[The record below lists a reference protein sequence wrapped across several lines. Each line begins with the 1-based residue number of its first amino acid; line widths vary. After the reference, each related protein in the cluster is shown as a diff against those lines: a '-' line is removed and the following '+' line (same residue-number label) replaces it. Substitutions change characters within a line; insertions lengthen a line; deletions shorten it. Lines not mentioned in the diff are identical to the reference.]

1 MSLPQR
7 QRRDYNKF
15 PTTQLFF
22 LALVRVAEP
31 IALTSIFPYAWKLV
45 IDFNVTD
52 RANASFYAGLLISAF
67 ALAESLTGLYWGG
80 LSDRIGR
87 KPVLLLGSA
96 GTMLSLLLVGVS
108 TNFWMALA
116 GRAIGG
122 FLNGNIGV
130 IQTMVGELT
139 VNPKHEPRAYS
150 VMPFV
155 WSIGTIIGP
164 SIGGIFSAPADNFP
178 DVFSPHGIFAKF
190 PYLLPNLICAALMM
204 FSIVCGFFFLEET
217 HPDMQPWSTVDDL
230 QHTEAETPLFAAQ
243 AGTTTAAVDLRNESY
258 GTFNKVVQDQ
268 EWNVLPDGTDAPK
281 EAEPQDQ
288 VVFTK
293 RVVMLIIALGIF
305 TYHSMSYDH
314 LLPIFFQD
322 SRVESRAHGNKLSSM
337 AGGLGLTIQDVG
349 VVMSVN
355 GIIALGVQAIIF
367 PLAAAWLG
375 VWKLFIV
382 TTVLHPLA
390 YVVVPYLVLLPDG
403 WLYPGIYACL
413 TIRNI
418 FAILVYPVLLI
429 LLKEASPSPSC
440 LGKIN
445 GLAASTGAACRTLAS
460 PIAGILYGI
469 GIDIDF
475 TALAWWVSGAV
486 AIIGA
491 IQCFF
496 VHRNKSSE
504 WHQVRARAPCRFMP
518 PEEHRQ
524 DIVHIVVQDEEEEG
538 AEANEQQRLLA

>member
-1 MSLPQR
+1 M
-7 QRRDYNKF
+7 
-15 PTTQLFF
+15 
-22 LALVRVAEP
+22 
-31 IALTSIFPYAWKLV
+31 
-45 IDFNVTD
+45 
-52 RANASFYAGLLISAF
+52 
-67 ALAESLTGLYWGG
+67 ESL
-80 LSDRIGR
+80 
-87 KPVLLLGSA
+87 
-96 GTMLSLLLVGVS
+96 ML
-108 TNFWMALA
+108 
-116 GRAIGG
+116 
-122 FLNGNIGV
+122 
-130 IQTMVGELT
+130 
-139 VNPKHEPRAYS
+139 
-150 VMPFV
+150 
-155 WSIGTIIGP
+155 
-164 SIGGIFSAPADNFP
+164 
-178 DVFSPHGIFAKF
+178 
-190 PYLLPNLICAALMM
+190 

-217 HPDMQPWSTVDDL
+217 HPDMQPWSTEDDL

-281 EAEPQDQ
+281 EAEPQNQ

-322 SRVESRAHGNKLSSM
+322 SRVESRAHGNKMNSM
-337 AGGLGLTIQDVG
+337 AGGLGLSIQDVG

-355 GIIALGVQAIIF
+355 GLIALGVQAIIF

-382 TTVLHPLA
+382 TTVLHPIA
-390 YVVVPYLVLLPDG
+390 YVVVPYLVLLPEE

-418 FAILVYPVLLI
+418 FAILVYPVILI
-429 LLKEASPSPSC
+429 LLKEAAPAPSC

-469 GIDIDF
+469 GIEIDF

-486 AIIGA
+486 AILGA
-491 IQCFF
+491 IQVFF
-496 VHRNKSSE
+496 INRKKSSE

-524 DIVHIVVQDEEEEG
+524 EIVHIVVQDEEEQEL
-538 AEANEQQRLLA
+538 EADEQRRLLA

>member
-1 MSLPQR
+1 MSPPQR
-7 QRRDYNKF
+7 QRRDFNKF
-15 PTTQLFF
+15 PTSQLFF
-22 LALVRVAEP
+22 LVAEP

-45 IDFNVTD
+45 LDFNECECSEAD
-52 RANASFYAGLLISAF
+52 QN
-67 ALAESLTGLYWGG
+67 
-80 LSDRIGR
+80 RIGR

-164 SIGGIFSAPADNFP
+164 SIGGIFSAPAENFP
-178 DVFSPHGIFAKF
+178 EVFSPHGIFAKF
-190 PYLLPNLICAALMM
+190 PYLLPNLICSALML

-217 HPDMQPWSTVDDL
+217 HPDMQPWSTEDDL
-230 QHTEAETPLFAAQ
+230 QHTEAETPLLAAQ
-243 AGTTTAAVDLRNESY
+243 AGTFTAAVDLHSESY

-288 VVFTK
+288 AVFTK

-322 SRVESRAHGNKLSSM
+322 SRVESRVHGNKLSSM

-355 GIIALGVQAIIF
+355 GIIALGVQAIVF

-382 TTVLHPLA
+382 TTVLHPIA
-390 YVVVPYLVLLPDG
+390 YIVVPYLVLLPEE

-418 FAILVYPVLLI
+418 FAILVYPVMLI
-429 LLKEASPSPSC
+429 LLKEASPAPSC

-486 AIIGA
+486 AVIGA
-491 IQCFF
+491 IQVFF
-496 VHRNKSSE
+496 INRKKSSE
-504 WHQVRARAPCRFMP
+504 WHQVRALPCRFMP

-524 DIVHIVVQDEEEEG
+524 EIVHIVVQDEEEQEV
-538 AEANEQQRLLA
+538 EASEQQRLLA

>member
-1 MSLPQR
+1 
-7 QRRDYNKF
+7 
-15 PTTQLFF
+15 
-22 LALVRVAEP
+22 
-31 IALTSIFPYAWKLV
+31 
-45 IDFNVTD
+45 
-52 RANASFYAGLLISAF
+52 
-67 ALAESLTGLYWGG
+67 
-80 LSDRIGR
+80 
-87 KPVLLLGSA
+87 
-96 GTMLSLLLVGVS
+96 MLSLVLVGLS

-116 GRAIGG
+116 GRALGG

-139 VNPKHEPRAYS
+139 VNPKHEPRAYA

-164 SIGGIFSAPADNFP
+164 SIGGIFSAPAENFP
-178 DVFSPHGIFAKF
+178 DVFSPTGMFAKF
-190 PYLLPNLICAALMM
+190 PYLLPNLICSALML
-204 FSIVCGFFFLEET
+204 FSIICGVFFLEET
-217 HPDMQPWSTVDDL
+217 HPDMQPWGTNDDL
-230 QHTEAETPLFAAQ
+230 QHTEAETPLIPAQ
-243 AGTTTAAVDLRNESY
+243 AGITTAAVDLRTESY

-268 EWNVLPDGTDAPK
+268 EWQVMADGSEAPK
-281 EAEPQDQ
+281 ETQPAGQ

-293 RVVMLIIALGIF
+293 RVIMLIIALGIF

-322 SRVESRAHGNKLSSM
+322 SRVQSKVTSHKLSSM
-337 AGGLGLTIQDVG
+337 AGGLGLSIQDVG

-367 PLAAAWLG
+367 PLMAAWLG

-382 TTVLHPLA
+382 TTVLHPIA
-390 YVVVPYLVLLPDG
+390 YVIVPYLVLLPEQY
-403 WLYPGIYACL
+403 LYPGIYACL

-429 LLKEASPSPSC
+429 LLKEASPTPSC

-445 GLAASTGAACRTLAS
+445 GLAASTGAACRTIAS
-460 PIAGILYGI
+460 PVAGLLYGI

-475 TALAWWVSGAV
+475 TALAWWVSGGV
-486 AIIGA
+486 AILGT
-491 IQCFF
+491 IQVFF
-496 VHRNKSSE
+496 IDRSKSSE

-518 PEEHRQ
+518 PEEHRN
-524 DIVHIVVQDEEEEG
+524 DIIHIVVQDEEEMEVAEEEG
-538 AEANEQQRLLA
+538 EQRRLLA

>member
-1 MSLPQR
+1 
-7 QRRDYNKF
+7 
-15 PTTQLFF
+15 
-22 LALVRVAEP
+22 
-31 IALTSIFPYAWKLV
+31 
-45 IDFNVTD
+45 
-52 RANASFYAGLLISAF
+52 
-67 ALAESLTGLYWGG
+67 
-80 LSDRIGR
+80 
-87 KPVLLLGSA
+87 
-96 GTMLSLLLVGVS
+96 
-108 TNFWMALA
+108 
-116 GRAIGG
+116 
-122 FLNGNIGV
+122 
-130 IQTMVGELT
+130 
-139 VNPKHEPRAYS
+139 
-150 VMPFV
+150 
-155 WSIGTIIGP
+155 
-164 SIGGIFSAPADNFP
+164 
-178 DVFSPHGIFAKF
+178 
-190 PYLLPNLICAALMM
+190 
-204 FSIVCGFFFLEET
+204 
-217 HPDMQPWSTVDDL
+217 TVDDL

-268 EWNVLPDGTDAPK
+268 EWNVMPDGTDAPK

-322 SRVESRAHGNKLSSM
+322 SRVESRVHGNKLSSM

-355 GIIALGVQAIIF
+355 GIIALGVQAIVF

-390 YVVVPYLVLLPDG
+390 YIIVPYLVLLPEE

-418 FAILVYPVLLI
+418 FAILVYPVILI
-429 LLKEASPSPSC
+429 LLKEAAPSPSC

-491 IQCFF
+491 IQVFF
-496 VHRNKSSE
+496 INRKKSSE

-524 DIVHIVVQDEEEEG
+524 DIVHIVVQDEEEQEV
-538 AEANEQQRLLA
+538 EANEQQRLLA